1 MSGVIQDN
9 SCRLGHHYT
18 SVGLNWWG
26 LAGGCQCWGWRRE
39 LEERCLEGDVTDQW
53 QGVSR
58 WQSEKEENLEQLPGF
73 LIDQILGVRE
83 GERRAI

>member
-1 MSGVIQDN
+1 MAVN
-9 SCRLGHHYT
+9 
-18 SVGLNWWG
+18 
-26 LAGGCQCWGWRRE
+26 AGGGEGE